1 MFLNERI
8 KKPRDST
15 VYFKNILGPRKEN
28 KEETQIKVFKKTV
41 IQICGNVLTALVT
54 ARLES

>member
-28 KEETQIKVFKKTV
+28 KEEVHFKVFKKTV
-41 IQICGNVLTALVT
+41 IQICRNVLTVLVT
-54 ARLES
+54 ERL

>member
-41 IQICGNVLTALVT
+41 TQICGNVLTGLVT
-54 ARLES
+54 ERL

>member
-8 KKPRDST
+8 KKPRDPT

-28 KEETQIKVFKKTV
+28 KEETQLKVFKK
-41 IQICGNVLTALVT
+41 Q
-54 ARLES
+54 

>member
-15 VYFKNILGPRKEN
+15 VYFKHILGPRKEN
-28 KEETQIKVFKKTV
+28 KEEIHFKVLKKTV
-41 IQICGNVLTALVT
+41 IQICRNVLTVLVT
-54 ARLES
+54 ERL